1 MSTNQVFDHGDS
13 LSVQL
18 TDPANPKSGDPG
30 RLGQL
35 GGVAQTDKGKGGNS
49 ANNTSTAFTGVFNLA
64 VKGVNGSGNTAIAAG
79 DTVFYVD
86 ADTPKLSAK
95 ATGVK
100 YGTALDPVS
109 SGATTT
115 IRVRLNGAV

>member
-1 MSTNQVFDHGDS
+1 MSTNQIFNHGDE
-13 LSVQL
+13 LGVQL
-18 TDPANPKSGDPG
+18 TDPASPKSGDPG

-35 GGVAQTDKGKGGNS
+35 GCVAQADKGKGGNT
-49 ANNTSTAFTGVFNLA
+49 ANNTSVSFVGVFNLA
-64 VKGVNGSGNTAIAAG
+64 VKGVNGSSNTAIAPG